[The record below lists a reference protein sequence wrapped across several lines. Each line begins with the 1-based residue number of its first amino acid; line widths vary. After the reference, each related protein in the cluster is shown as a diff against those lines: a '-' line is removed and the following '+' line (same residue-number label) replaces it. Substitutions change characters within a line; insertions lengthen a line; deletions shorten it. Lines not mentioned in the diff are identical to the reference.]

1 MHEPADGS
9 APDDESLAKI
19 AREIEAR
26 LIKVLEQGVGTGF
39 SVGSDERVELLARN
53 AALGAS
59 GSVIAGSTDE
69 IMGIWPT
76 LMSCMLLSLA
86 GKNLE
91 KPELLN
97 WNTEEHLELL
107 VEAVRSFISLASDWP
122 FTLNALLKTPAAQS
136 LYAKWPLVQ
145 MSKVPTLEEKRAWV
159 CEFMRGIWSGM
170 LDSMGRFH
178 LITANHPSRDEITNA
193 FFGEKGA
200 RLRSRVTTYDMS
212 SGVYVKRCL
221 MTFGLM
227 VTGMAGLSLA
237 LRFGDLDGAKQD
249 WLIAS
254 ESCKAIMRAI
264 QNGTLGYP
272 TYAMEFR
279 LLRSARTVAIATGD
293 VAIVRALFENTFEGK
308 AARDDYVLRMYEAY
322 ISTPAFG
329 LAVGSWKHELEGVG
343 EVCYNKPST
352 QVFVAKALAAL
363 LDAAPDGADGLIPDA
378 AAADTGVFEGLNEWL
393 PSADELL
400 DIAKREY
407 GWDQGVIGLQH
418 PALLGAALY
427 LGSGRARTADD
438 IASQTLDKYLITP
451 INRVEAMRL
460 VAKCRVAL
468 GKPEEAAELLARAI
482 EESQEAG
489 YVLLEVLVAR
499 DRLALLRS
507 LLGKEG
513 VGVKDVGAAQAML
526 RQAALQMHSGA
537 QAILGEGAVEK
548 LL

>member
-9 APDDESLAKI
+9 APDDESLAKV

-26 LIKVLEQGVGTGF
+26 LILVLEQGVGTGF
-39 SVGSDERVELLARN
+39 LRGSDEHVELMARN

-69 IMGIWPT
+69 MNSMWPA
-76 LMSCMLLSLA
+76 LLSLLLLGLN
-86 GKNLE
+86 GKELE

-97 WNTEEHLELL
+97 WNIEEHLELL
-107 VEAVRSFISLASDWP
+107 VDAVRPIMSLATDWP
-122 FTLNALLKTPAAQS
+122 YTLNALLKTPTTQS
-136 LYAKWPLVQ
+136 LYAKWPLVH
-145 MSKVPTLEEKRAWV
+145 MSRVPTLEEKRDWV
-159 CEFMRGIWSGM
+159 CEFMRGNMSCM
-170 LDSMGRFH
+170 LESMGRFH
-178 LITANHPSRDEITNA
+178 LITANHPSRDEINA

-200 RLRSRVTTYDMS
+200 RLRSRVATYDMS
-212 SGVYVKRCL
+212 AGVDVKRCF
-221 MTFGLM
+221 MIFNWM
-227 VTGMAGLSLA
+227 VTGMAGFSLA

-264 QNGTLGYP
+264 QNGILGYP

-279 LLRSARTVAIATGD
+279 LLRSARAVVIATGD
-293 VAIVRALFENTFEGK
+293 VASIRALFENTFEGK
-308 AARDDYVLRMYEAY
+308 AARDDYVLNMYEAY
-322 ISTPAFG
+322 VSTPAYG
-329 LAVGSWKHELEGVG
+329 LAIGSWKHELEGVG
-343 EVCYNKPST
+343 EVCYNTPST

-407 GWDQGVIGLQH
+407 GWDHGVIGLQH

-468 GKPEEAAELLARAI
+468 GKPEEAAELLARAFV
-482 EESQEAG
+482 ESQEAG

-513 VGVKDVGAAQAML
+513 VGVKEVGAAQAML

-537 QAILGEGAVEK
+537 QAILGEGAVETGQ
-548 LL
+548 